1 MAGASGKG
9 SGFAMPGAAPRTVA
23 VVLAGGA
30 GQRLGASP
38 PKQLLEIGGRTIIE
52 HSIAAFDSSPDVDE
66 VLVVMVPGF
75 AADIERIVA
84 EGGYGKVSRVLD
96 GGATRAE
103 STYLALS
110 ALDAAE
116 SAGRAGPG
124 AGDEADCR
132 VLLHDAVRP
141 LVTHRI
147 IGACAEALATYEAV
161 TVAVPAADT
170 VLEVDGDVVVGVP
183 RRTALRRAQTPQG
196 FRLSTIRAAYDRAV
210 ADPDF
215 GATDDTAVVLRYLP
229 DVPIQVV
236 PGSSDNIKVTH
247 PGDIVLAE
255 ELLRPSGDG
264 GPGGAAAGPGGTPR
278 RAQQASGEA

>member
-1 MAGASGKG
+1 MT
-9 SGFAMPGAAPRTVA
+9 GAAPRTVA
-23 VVLAGGA
+23 VVLAGGR
-30 GQRLGASP
+30 GERLGASS
-38 PKQLLEIGGRTIIE
+38 PKQLLEIGGRTIVE

-66 VLVVMVPGF
+66 VVVVMVPGF

-84 EGGYGKVSRVLD
+84 DRGYGKVSRVLE
-96 GGATRAE
+96 GGTTRTE

-110 ALDAAE
+110 VLDTAE
-116 SAGRAGPG
+116 GAGRASPGPG
-124 AGDEADCR
+124 GAADCR

-147 IGACAEALATYEAV
+147 IGACAAALATYEAV

-170 VLEVDGDVVVGVP
+170 VLEVDGDVVVDVP
-183 RRTALRRAQTPQG
+183 HRTALRRAQTPQG

-236 PGSSDNIKVTH
+236 PGSADNIKVTH
-247 PGDIVLAE
+247 PRDIVLAE
-255 ELLRPSGDG
+255 ELLRPSGGG
-264 GPGGAAAGPGGTPR
+264 GPGGAAAGPTATPG
-278 RAQQASGEA
+278 RAQQPSGEA